1 VAVQDNSGATPATAA
16 LYALEVGV
24 KNLRTLG
31 KSPATFYVNTN
42 VHSGGALAVNG
53 ALSLPDSQVT
63 TDVSIDKID
72 LPALQPFAQ
81 KFLAATVASGKFNAK
96 ATVQTHF
103 ASDHFNL
110 HAEPASVGIE
120 NFEVDAPNQKEKP
133 VQWKNFSV
141 AIGQFDLASRNATVT
156 EVKSDGMHLF
166 VRRGRDGKLSLESLM
181 RGAAAPATPAPP
193 TRSARSNVRQ
203 TRRTPRDR
211 RRAERKP
218 VTPAAVPTPAS
229 PSFQFQVASVSLDQT
244 DATFIDESAPKPVTV
259 AIAPLNLHL
268 KDVSSNFTKPFTVDI
283 DGTLNRKGTFK
294 VTGTAAPIP
303 LKADL
308 RVATQRLDVAFADPY
323 VSSRLNATITS
334 ANLTVDGA
342 VGLEQDSKY
351 FIVSYRGDA
360 TLGNVRML
368 DKLTNDL
375 FFKMAALNVNKIDFA
390 LGKGPPKV
398 HVGEIALN
406 DFYSRIIL
414 NSTGKMNLKDITACP
429 QEAPTSLT
437 RAAGEPGSKGAVP
450 VAPTPTPTAIP
461 SPAAAATA
469 PGAGPQAS
477 PSPAEPYAGKPMDAD
492 IELSKIILK
501 GGKVDYTDNFIKP
514 NYTANLSDMEG
525 KVSAFGTKSTS
536 PADVSLDGKINGSS
550 PINIDGS
557 INPLAPTAFVDI
569 KAKANGIEL
578 TGLSPYTT
586 KYTGFPIVK
595 GTLTVDVHYLLD
607 TGKLT
612 AENHIFI
619 DQLTFGDHVES
630 PDATNLP
637 IRLAVSLLKNSKGQI
652 DLRIPVSGSL

>member
-1 VAVQDNSGATPATAA
+1 KLA
-16 LYALEVGV
+16 L
-24 KNLRTLG
+24 
-31 KSPATFYVNTN
+31 
-42 VHSGGALAVNG
+42 
-53 ALSLPDSQVT
+53 
-63 TDVSIDKID
+63 
-72 LPALQPFAQ
+72 
-81 KFLAATVASGKFNAK
+81 
-96 ATVQTHF
+96 
-103 ASDHFNL
+103 
-110 HAEPASVGIE
+110 
-120 NFEVDAPNQKEKP
+120 
-133 VQWKNFSV
+133 
-141 AIGQFDLASRNATVT
+141 
-156 EVKSDGMHLF
+156 
-166 VRRGRDGKLSLESLM
+166 
-181 RGAAAPATPAPP
+181 
-193 TRSARSNVRQ
+193 
-203 TRRTPRDR
+203 
-211 RRAERKP
+211 
-218 VTPAAVPTPAS
+218 
-229 PSFQFQVASVSLDQT
+229 
-244 DATFIDESAPKPVTV
+244 
-259 AIAPLNLHL
+259 APLNLHL
-268 KDVSSNFTKPFTVDI
+268 KDVSSDMAKPITVEI

-294 VTGTAAPIP
+294 VSGTAAPIP

-308 RVATQRLDVAFADPY
+308 RVATQRLDVSFADPY
-323 VSSRLNATITS
+323 VSSSLNATITS
-334 ANLTVDGA
+334 ANLSMDGA
-342 VGLEQDSKY
+342 VGLAQEHKD
-351 FIVSYRGDA
+351 FLVSYRGDA
-360 TLGNVRML
+360 TLGNVKML

-398 HVGEIALN
+398 HIGEVALN

-414 NSTGKMNLKDITACP
+414 NADGKMNLKDITASP

-450 VAPTPTPTAIP
+450 VLPTPTPTAIP

-477 PSPAEPYAGKPMDAD
+477 PSPAEAYKGQPMDAD

-525 KVSAFGTKSTS
+525 KVGAFGTKSTS

-652 DLRIPVSGSL
+652 DLRIPVSGSLSDPQFSIGSIILGAFMNLIIKAATSPFTLLAAAFGGNGEQQDLGYIEFAPGYATLTPESQQKLDTVAKALADRTALKLNISGRVDPKLDKDGYREASLEHSIEELRRKDAGDSASSDGKPSTLSKEDYNKYLTKVYGAGKFQKPRDVIGLAKTQPPDEMKKLILTNTEVSDQDLQHLADWRAMAVRAYLSNKQVESGRMFIVAPKLDASGIKDQGKTTRVDLSLQ